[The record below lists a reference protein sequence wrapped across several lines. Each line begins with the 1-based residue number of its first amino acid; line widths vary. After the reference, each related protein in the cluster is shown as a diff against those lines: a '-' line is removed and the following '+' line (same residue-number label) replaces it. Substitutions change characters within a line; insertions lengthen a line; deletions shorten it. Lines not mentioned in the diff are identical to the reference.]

1 MLKED
6 SMCLLPSSEEMAT
19 LSDEELHALERAVFV
34 VVGLRFEGERRRR
47 RGGVAKQ
54 GEVRP

>member
-1 MLKED
+1 
-6 SMCLLPSSEEMAT
+6 MCLLPSSEEMAT
-19 LSDEELHALERAVFV
+19 LSDEELQTLERAVFV